1 MLEKTLKTILSDRQ
15 TLCLIIDEKHQ
26 LLHVYG
32 NCEGIF
38 TVPQDKLTREV
49 VQIIV
54 PSLKRLLNTALHR
67 AKEHKPQLYR
77 GINLDPE
84 RENTR
89 YVNLKVSY

>member
-1 MLEKTLKTILSDRQ
+1 M
-15 TLCLIIDEKHQ
+15 
-26 LLHVYG
+26 
-32 NCEGIF
+32 
-38 TVPQDKLTREV
+38 
-49 VQIIV
+49 IV

-77 GINLDPE
+77 GIKLDPE